1 MGAFGKMFTSWQ
13 HLLLFLLPLFT
24 SGLPTP
30 TSSPSSPSTPP
41 SPSSPRPCASSSP
54 SQNLSPPP
62 SSSSPAPNS
71 FTSPSPSSPS
81 PSPSPSSPS
90 SKTTSPAPSSPRP
103 SPSPSSP
110 SSKMTS
116 SAPSSPRQSPSRS
129 SQKPFSSPAPTP
141 SPSPSPFPS
150 SPRPTPST
158 GIKEKVEGDY
168 EQTSPPS
175 SNDWHFV
182 KITAKPCSDDK
193 VFIWK
198 NKAGV
203 TWELILTNMEENFGV
218 LLLVFKVGE
227 DCPYVQLGYTQARLF
242 VREDKIE
249 IEGPN
254 GIYTKQ
260 N

>member
-1 MGAFGKMFTSWQ
+1 MGAFGKMITSWQ
-13 HLLLFLLPLFT
+13 HLLLFFLPLFT

-30 TSSPSSPSTPP
+30 TSSPPSPSTPP
-41 SPSSPRPCASSSP
+41 SPSSPRPCTSSSP
-54 SQNLSPPP
+54 SQKLSPSP
-62 SSSSPAPNS
+62 SSSSLAPNS
-71 FTSPSPSSPS
+71 FTSPSPSSPR
-81 PSPSPSSPS
+81 PSSE
-90 SKTTSPAPSSPRP
+90 TTSPAPSSPRP
-103 SPSPSSP
+103 SPN
-110 SSKMTS
+110 
-116 SAPSSPRQSPSRS
+116 RS

-141 SPSPSPFPS
+141 SPSPSSFPS

-158 GIKEKVEGDY
+158 GVKEKVEGDY

-182 KITAKPCSDDK
+182 KITAKPGSDK

-203 TWELILTNMEENFGV
+203 AWELILTNMEENDGV
-218 LLLVFKVGE
+218 LVFKVG
-227 DCPYVQLGYTQARLF
+227 DGCPYMQLGYTQARIF
-242 VREDKIE
+242 VREDRIE

-254 GIYTKQ
+254 GIYTKK

>member
-13 HLLLFLLPLFT
+13 HLLLLLLPLFT

-41 SPSSPRPCASSSP
+41 SPSSPKPCTSSSP
-54 SQNLSPPP
+54 SQKQSPPP

-71 FTSPSPSSPS
+71 FTSPPPSSPR
-81 PSPSPSSPS
+81 PSPSPS

-103 SPSPSSP
+103 SPS
-110 SSKMTS
+110 
-116 SAPSSPRQSPSRS
+116 RS

-141 SPSPSPFPS
+141 SSSPS
-150 SPRPTPST
+150 SPRPTPLT
-158 GIKEKVEGDY
+158 GVKEKVEGDY

-182 KITAKPCSDDK
+182 KITAKPGSDK

-203 TWELILTNMEENFGV
+203 TWELILTNMENDGV
-218 LLLVFKVGE
+218 VVFEVGE
-227 DCPYVQLGYTQARLF
+227 DCPYMQLGYTQARLF

-254 GIYTKQ
+254 GIYTKK

>member
-1 MGAFGKMFTSWQ
+1 MGAFVKMFTSWQ
-13 HLLLFLLPLFT
+13 HLLLLLLPLFT

-41 SPSSPRPCASSSP
+41 SPSSPMPCTSSSP
-54 SQNLSPPP
+54 KQNLSPSP
-62 SSSSPAPNS
+62 SSSSLAPNS
-71 FTSPSPSSPS
+71 FTSPSPSSP
-81 PSPSPSSPS
+81 
-90 SKTTSPAPSSPRP
+90 RP
-103 SPSPSSP
+103 
-110 SSKMTS
+110 
-116 SAPSSPRQSPSRS
+116 SPSRS

-158 GIKEKVEGDY
+158 GVKEKVEGDY
-168 EQTSPPS
+168 KQTSPPS

-182 KITAKPCSDDK
+182 KITAKPGSDK

-203 TWELILTNMEENFGV
+203 EWELILTNMEENDGM
-218 LLLVFKVGE
+218 LAFKVGE
-227 DCPYVQLGYTQARLF
+227 DCPYMQLGYTQARLF

-254 GIYTKQ
+254 GIYTKK

>member
-13 HLLLFLLPLFT
+13 HLLLLLLPLFT

-30 TSSPSSPSTPP
+30 TSSPPSPSPPP
-41 SPSSPRPCASSSP
+41 SRSSPRPCTSSSP
-54 SQNLSPPP
+54 SQKLSPSP

-81 PSPSPSSPS
+81 
-90 SKTTSPAPSSPRP
+90 SKTTSPAPRSPRP
-103 SPSPSSP
+103 SPSP
-110 SSKMTS
+110 
-116 SAPSSPRQSPSRS
+116 S

-141 SPSPSPFPS
+141 SPSASPFPS

-158 GIKEKVEGDY
+158 GVKEKVEGDY

-182 KITAKPCSDDK
+182 KITAKPGSDK

-203 TWELILTNMEENFGV
+203 TWELILTNMENDGV
-218 LLLVFKVGE
+218 VVFKVGE
-227 DCPYVQLGYTQARLF
+227 DCPYMQLGYTQARLF

-254 GIYTKQ
+254 GIYTK
-260 N
+260 NN

>member
-13 HLLLFLLPLFT
+13 HLLLLLLPLFT

-30 TSSPSSPSTPP
+30 TSSPPSPSPPP
-41 SPSSPRPCASSSP
+41 SRSSPRPCTSSSP
-54 SQNLSPPP
+54 SQKL
-62 SSSSPAPNS
+62 
-71 FTSPSPSSPS
+71 SPSP
-81 PSPSPSSPS
+81 
-90 SKTTSPAPSSPRP
+90 
-103 SPSPSSP
+103 
-110 SSKMTS
+110 
-116 SAPSSPRQSPSRS
+116 S

-141 SPSPSPFPS
+141 SPSASPFPS

-158 GIKEKVEGDY
+158 GVKEKVEGDY

-182 KITAKPCSDDK
+182 KITAKPGSDK

-203 TWELILTNMEENFGV
+203 AWELILTNTEENDGV
-218 LLLVFKVGE
+218 LVFKVGE
-227 DCPYVQLGYTQARLF
+227 DCPYMQLGYTQARLF
-242 VREDKIE
+242 VREDRIE

-254 GIYTKQ
+254 GIYTKK

>member
-13 HLLLFLLPLFT
+13 HLLLLLLPLFT

-30 TSSPSSPSTPP
+30 TSSPPSQATPP
-41 SPSSPRPCASSSP
+41 SPSSPRPCTSSSP
-54 SQNLSPPP
+54 SPNLSPSP

-71 FTSPSPSSPS
+71 FTSPSPSSPRPP
-81 PSPSPSSPS
+81 PSQSSPS
-90 SKTTSPAPSSPRP
+90 L
-103 SPSPSSP
+103 
-110 SSKMTS
+110 KMT
-116 SAPSSPRQSPSRS
+116 
-129 SQKPFSSPAPTP
+129 SPAPTP
-141 SPSPSPFPS
+141 SPSASPFPS

-175 SNDWHFV
+175 SNEWHFV
-182 KITAKPCSDDK
+182 KIIAKPGSDK

-203 TWELILTNMEENFGV
+203 EWELILTNMEENDGV
-218 LLLVFKVGE
+218 LVFKVG
-227 DCPYVQLGYTQARLF
+227 DGCPYMQLGYTQARLF
-242 VREDKIE
+242 FREDRIE

-254 GIYTKQ
+254 GIYTKK

>member
-13 HLLLFLLPLFT
+13 HLLLLLLPLFI

-30 TSSPSSPSTPP
+30 TSSPPSQPTPP
-41 SPSSPRPCASSSP
+41 SPSSPRPCT
-54 SQNLSPPP
+54 
-62 SSSSPAPNS
+62 SSSPAPNS
-71 FTSPSPSSPS
+71 FTSPSPSSPM
-81 PSPSPSSPS
+81 PS
-90 SKTTSPAPSSPRP
+90 SKTTSPAPPSPRP
-103 SPSPSSP
+103 SPN
-110 SSKMTS
+110 
-116 SAPSSPRQSPSRS
+116 RS
-129 SQKPFSSPAPTP
+129 SLKPFSSPAPTP
-141 SPSPSPFPS
+141 SPSASPFPS

-158 GIKEKVEGDY
+158 GVKEKVEGDY

-182 KITAKPCSDDK
+182 KITAKPGSDK
-193 VFIWK
+193 VFIRK

-203 TWELILTNMEENFGV
+203 TWELILTNMENDGV
-218 LLLVFKVGE
+218 VVFKVGE
-227 DCPYVQLGYTQARLF
+227 DCPYMQLGYTQARLF

-254 GIYTKQ
+254 GIYTKK

>member
-13 HLLLFLLPLFT
+13 HLLLLLLPLFT

-30 TSSPSSPSTPP
+30 TSSPPSPSPPP
-41 SPSSPRPCASSSP
+41 SRSSPRPCTSSSP
-54 SQNLSPPP
+54 SQKLSPSP

-81 PSPSPSSPS
+81 L
-90 SKTTSPAPSSPRP
+90 KTTSPAPPSPRP
-103 SPSPSSP
+103 SPSP
-110 SSKMTS
+110 
-116 SAPSSPRQSPSRS
+116 S

-141 SPSPSPFPS
+141 SPSASPFPS

-158 GIKEKVEGDY
+158 GVKEKVEGDY

-182 KITAKPCSDDK
+182 KITAKPGSDK

-203 TWELILTNMEENFGV
+203 TWELILTNMENDGV
-218 LLLVFKVGE
+218 VVFKVGE
-227 DCPYVQLGYTQARLF
+227 DCPYMQLGYTQARLF

-254 GIYTKQ
+254 GIYTKK

>member
-1 MGAFGKMFTSWQ
+1 MGAFSKMFTSWQ
-13 HLLLFLLPLFT
+13 HLLLLLLSLST
-24 SGLPTP
+24 SGLTTP
-30 TSSPSSPSTPP
+30 TSSPPSPSTPP
-41 SPSSPRPCASSSP
+41 SPSSPRPCTSSSP
-54 SQNLSPPP
+54 SQKLSPSP
-62 SSSSPAPNS
+62 SSSSLAPNS
-71 FTSPSPSSPS
+71 FTSPS
-81 PSPSPSSPS
+81 
-90 SKTTSPAPSSPRP
+90 PSSPRP

-110 SSKMTS
+110 SSQMTS
-116 SAPSSPRQSPSRS
+116 PAPSSPRPSPSRS

-141 SPSPSPFPS
+141 SPSAPPFPS

-158 GIKEKVEGDY
+158 GVKEKVEGDY

-182 KITAKPCSDDK
+182 KITAKPGSDK

-203 TWELILTNMEENFGV
+203 AWELNLTNMEENFGV

-254 GIYTKQ
+254 GIYTKK

>member
-13 HLLLFLLPLFT
+13 HLLLLLLPLFT

-41 SPSSPRPCASSSP
+41 SPSSPRPCTSSTPSQKQSP
-54 SQNLSPPP
+54 SP
-62 SSSSPAPNS
+62 SSLSPAPNS
-71 FTSPSPSSPS
+71 FTSPSPSSP
-81 PSPSPSSPS
+81 
-90 SKTTSPAPSSPRP
+90 RP

-110 SSKMTS
+110 R
-116 SAPSSPRQSPSRS
+116 PSPNRS

-141 SPSPSPFPS
+141 SPSASPFPS

-158 GIKEKVEGDY
+158 GVKEKVEGDY

-182 KITAKPCSDDK
+182 KITAKPGSDK

-227 DCPYVQLGYTQARLF
+227 DCPYVQLGYTQTRLF
-242 VREDKIE
+242 VREDKID

-254 GIYTKQ
+254 GIYTKK

>member
-13 HLLLFLLPLFT
+13 HLLLLLLPLFT

-30 TSSPSSPSTPP
+30 TSSPPSQATPP
-41 SPSSPRPCASSSP
+41 S
-54 SQNLSPPP
+54 
-62 SSSSPAPNS
+62 
-71 FTSPSPSSPS
+71 
-81 PSPSPSSPS
+81 
-90 SKTTSPAPSSPRP
+90 
-103 SPSPSSP
+103 
-110 SSKMTS
+110 
-116 SAPSSPRQSPSRS
+116 
-129 SQKPFSSPAPTP
+129 
-141 SPSPSPFPS
+141 PS

-158 GIKEKVEGDY
+158 GIKERVEGDY

-182 KITAKPCSDDK
+182 KITAKPGSDK

-203 TWELILTNMEENFGV
+203 AWELILTNMEENDGV
-218 LLLVFKVGE
+218 LVFKVGE
-227 DCPYVQLGYTQARLF
+227 DCPYMQLGYTQARLF
-242 VREDKIE
+242 FRGDRIE

-254 GIYTKQ
+254 GIYTKK

>member
-1 MGAFGKMFTSWQ
+1 MGAFGNMFTSWQ
-13 HLLLFLLPLFT
+13 HLLLLLLPLST
-24 SGLPTP
+24 SGLTTP
-30 TSSPSSPSTPP
+30 TSSPPSQATPP
-41 SPSSPRPCASSSP
+41 SPSSPRPCTSSSP
-54 SQNLSPPP
+54 SQNLSPSL

-71 FTSPSPSSPS
+71 FTSPSPSSPR

-90 SKTTSPAPSSPRP
+90 SRTTSPAPSSPRP
-103 SPSPSSP
+103 
-110 SSKMTS
+110 
-116 SAPSSPRQSPSRS
+116 SPSRS
-129 SQKPFSSPAPTP
+129 SQKPFSSPAPTT
-141 SPSPSPFPS
+141 SSSPSPFPS

-158 GIKEKVEGDY
+158 GVKEKVEGDY

-182 KITAKPCSDDK
+182 KITAKPGSDK

-198 NKAGV
+198 NKAEV
-203 TWELILTNMEENFGV
+203 EWELILTNMENDGV
-218 LLLVFKVGE
+218 VVFKVGD
-227 DCPYVQLGYTQARLF
+227 DCPYMQMGYTQARLF

-254 GIYTKQ
+254 GIYTKK

>member
-1 MGAFGKMFTSWQ
+1 MFTSWQ
-13 HLLLFLLPLFT
+13 HLLLLLLPLFT

-30 TSSPSSPSTPP
+30 TSSPPSQATPP
-41 SPSSPRPCASSSP
+41 SPSSPRPCTSSSP
-54 SQNLSPPP
+54 SQKLSP
-62 SSSSPAPNS
+62 SSSSLAPNS
-71 FTSPSPSSPS
+71 FTSPSPSSPR
-81 PSPSPSSPS
+81 PS
-90 SKTTSPAPSSPRP
+90 SKTTSPAPPSPRP
-103 SPSPSSP
+103 SPN
-110 SSKMTS
+110 
-116 SAPSSPRQSPSRS
+116 RS

-158 GIKEKVEGDY
+158 GIKERVEGDY

-182 KITAKPCSDDK
+182 KITAKPGSDK

-203 TWELILTNMEENFGV
+203 AWELILTNMEENDGV
-218 LLLVFKVGE
+218 LVFKVGE
-227 DCPYVQLGYTQARLF
+227 DCPYMQLGYTQARLF
-242 VREDKIE
+242 VREGKIE

-254 GIYTKQ
+254 GIYTKK

>member
-13 HLLLFLLPLFT
+13 HLLLLLLPLFT
-24 SGLPTP
+24 PGLPTP
-30 TSSPSSPSTPP
+30 ISSPPSPSTPP
-41 SPSSPRPCASSSP
+41 SPSSPRPCTSSSP
-54 SQNLSPPP
+54 SQKQSSPP

-71 FTSPSPSSPS
+71 FTSP
-81 PSPSPSSPS
+81 
-90 SKTTSPAPSSPRP
+90 APSSPRP
-103 SPSPSSP
+103 
-110 SSKMTS
+110 
-116 SAPSSPRQSPSRS
+116 SPSRS

-141 SPSPSPFPS
+141 SPSAPPFPS

-158 GIKEKVEGDY
+158 GVKEKVEGDY

-182 KITAKPCSDDK
+182 KITAKPGSDK

-218 LLLVFKVGE
+218 LVLVFKVGE

-254 GIYTKQ
+254 GIYTKK

>member
-13 HLLLFLLPLFT
+13 HLLLLLLPLFT

-41 SPSSPRPCASSSP
+41 SPSSPRPCTSSSP
-54 SQNLSPPP
+54 SQKQSPSP

-71 FTSPSPSSPS
+71 FTSPSPS
-81 PSPSPSSPS
+81 PSSPS
-90 SKTTSPAPSSPRP
+90 SKTTSPVPSSPR
-103 SPSPSSP
+103 
-110 SSKMTS
+110 
-116 SAPSSPRQSPSRS
+116 
-129 SQKPFSSPAPTP
+129 
-141 SPSPSPFPS
+141 PSPFPS
-150 SPRPTPST
+150 SPRPTSST
-158 GIKEKVEGDY
+158 GVKEKVEGDY

-182 KITAKPCSDDK
+182 KITAKPGSDK

-242 VREDKIE
+242 VREDRIE
-249 IEGPN
+249 IEGPH
-254 GIYTKQ
+254 GIYTKK

>member
-1 MGAFGKMFTSWQ
+1 MGAFSKMFTSWQ
-13 HLLLFLLPLFT
+13 HLLLLLLSLST
-24 SGLPTP
+24 SGLTTP
-30 TSSPSSPSTPP
+30 TSSPPSPSTPP
-41 SPSSPRPCASSSP
+41 SPSSPRPCTSSSP
-54 SQNLSPPP
+54 SQKQSPPP

-71 FTSPSPSSPS
+71 FTSPPPSSPR

-103 SPSPSSP
+103 SPS
-110 SSKMTS
+110 
-116 SAPSSPRQSPSRS
+116 RS
-129 SQKPFSSPAPTP
+129 SQKPFSSPASTP

-158 GIKEKVEGDY
+158 GVKEKVEGNY

-182 KITAKPCSDDK
+182 KITAKPGSDK

-254 GIYTKQ
+254 GIYTKK

>member
-13 HLLLFLLPLFT
+13 HLLLLLLSLFS

-30 TSSPSSPSTPP
+30 TSSPPSPSPP
-41 SPSSPRPCASSSP
+41 LSPSSPKPCTSSSP
-54 SQNLSPPP
+54 SQKQSPSP

-71 FTSPSPSSPS
+71 FTSPSPSSP
-81 PSPSPSSPS
+81 
-90 SKTTSPAPSSPRP
+90 RP
-103 SPSPSSP
+103 SP
-110 SSKMTS
+110 
-116 SAPSSPRQSPSRS
+116 
-129 SQKPFSSPAPTP
+129 SPAPTP

-158 GIKEKVEGDY
+158 GINEKVEGDY

-182 KITAKPCSDDK
+182 KITAKPGSDK

-203 TWELILTNMEENFGV
+203 AWELILTNMEENFGV

-227 DCPYVQLGYTQARLF
+227 DCPYVQLGYTQTRLF

-254 GIYTKQ
+254 GIYTKK

>member
-1 MGAFGKMFTSWQ
+1 MGAFGKMFNSWQ
-13 HLLLFLLPLFT
+13 HLLLLLFPLFT

-30 TSSPSSPSTPP
+30 TSSPPSQPTPP
-41 SPSSPRPCASSSP
+41 SPSSPRPCTSSSP
-54 SQNLSPPP
+54 SQNLSP
-62 SSSSPAPNS
+62 
-71 FTSPSPSSPS
+71 SPSP
-81 PSPSPSSPS
+81 
-90 SKTTSPAPSSPRP
+90 
-103 SPSPSSP
+103 
-110 SSKMTS
+110 
-116 SAPSSPRQSPSRS
+116 S

-141 SPSPSPFPS
+141 SPSASPFPS

-158 GIKEKVEGDY
+158 GIKERVEGDY

-182 KITAKPCSDDK
+182 KITAKPGSDK

-203 TWELILTNMEENFGV
+203 AWELILTNMEENDGV
-218 LLLVFKVGE
+218 LVFKVG
-227 DCPYVQLGYTQARLF
+227 DGCPYMQLGYTQARLF
-242 VREDKIE
+242 FREDRIE

-254 GIYTKQ
+254 GIYTKK

>member
-1 MGAFGKMFTSWQ
+1 MGAFGKMITSWQ
-13 HLLLFLLPLFT
+13 HLLLLFLPLFT

-41 SPSSPRPCASSSP
+41 SPSSPRPCTSSTPSQKQSP
-54 SQNLSPPP
+54 SP
-62 SSSSPAPNS
+62 SSLSPAPNS
-71 FTSPSPSSPS
+71 FTSPSPSSPR

-90 SKTTSPAPSSPRP
+90 SQMTSPAPSSPRP
-103 SPSPSSP
+103 SPN
-110 SSKMTS
+110 
-116 SAPSSPRQSPSRS
+116 RS

-141 SPSPSPFPS
+141 SPSAPPFPS

-158 GIKEKVEGDY
+158 GVKEKVEGDY

-182 KITAKPCSDDK
+182 KITAKPGSDK

-203 TWELILTNMEENFGV
+203 EWELILTNMEENSGM
-218 LLLVFKVGE
+218 LAFKVGE
-227 DCPYVQLGYTQARLF
+227 DCPYMQLGYTQARLF
-242 VREDKIE
+242 VREDRIE
-249 IEGPN
+249 NEGPH
-254 GIYTKQ
+254 GIYTKK

>member
-13 HLLLFLLPLFT
+13 HLLLLLLPLFT
-24 SGLPTP
+24 PGLPTP
-30 TSSPSSPSTPP
+30 ISSPPSPSTPP
-41 SPSSPRPCASSSP
+41 SPSSPRPCTSSSP
-54 SQNLSPPP
+54 SQKQSSPP

-71 FTSPSPSSPS
+71 FTSPSPSSPR
-81 PSPSPSSPS
+81 PSPSSPS

-103 SPSPSSP
+103 SPN
-110 SSKMTS
+110 
-116 SAPSSPRQSPSRS
+116 RS

-150 SPRPTPST
+150 SPRPTSST

-168 EQTSPPS
+168 DQTSPPS

-182 KITAKPCSDDK
+182 KITAKPGSDK

-203 TWELILTNMEENFGV
+203 AWELILTSNMEENDGV
-218 LLLVFKVGE
+218 LVFKVGE
-227 DCPYVQLGYTQARLF
+227 DCPYMQLGYTQARLF
-242 VREDKIE
+242 VREDRIE

-254 GIYTKQ
+254 GIYTKK

>member
-13 HLLLFLLPLFT
+13 HLLLLLLPLFT

-30 TSSPSSPSTPP
+30 TSSPPSPSPPP
-41 SPSSPRPCASSSP
+41 SRSSPRPCTSSSP
-54 SQNLSPPP
+54 SQKLSPSP

-81 PSPSPSSPS
+81 
-90 SKTTSPAPSSPRP
+90 SKTTSPAPRSPRP
-103 SPSPSSP
+103 SPSPSS
-110 SSKMTS
+110 
-116 SAPSSPRQSPSRS
+116 
-129 SQKPFSSPAPTP
+129 QKPFSPPAPTP
-141 SPSPSPFPS
+141 SPSASPFPS

-158 GIKEKVEGDY
+158 GVKEKVEGDY

-182 KITAKPCSDDK
+182 KITAKPGSDK

-203 TWELILTNMEENFGV
+203 TWELILTNMENDGV
-218 LLLVFKVGE
+218 VVFEVGE
-227 DCPYVQLGYTQARLF
+227 DCPYMQLGYTQARLF

-254 GIYTKQ
+254 GIYTKK

>member
-1 MGAFGKMFTSWQ
+1 MGAFGKMFTLWQ
-13 HLLLFLLPLFT
+13 HLLLLFLPLFT

-41 SPSSPRPCASSSP
+41 SPSSPRPCTSSP
-54 SQNLSPPP
+54 PSQKLSPPP

-71 FTSPSPSSPS
+71 FTSPSPSSPG
-81 PSPSPSSPS
+81 PLPSPSSQS

-103 SPSPSSP
+103 
-110 SSKMTS
+110 
-116 SAPSSPRQSPSRS
+116 SPSRS

-158 GIKEKVEGDY
+158 GVKEKVEGDY
-168 EQTSPPS
+168 EQSSPPS

>member
-13 HLLLFLLPLFT
+13 HLLLLLLPLFT

-41 SPSSPRPCASSSP
+41 SPSSPRPCTSSP
-54 SQNLSPPP
+54 PSQKLSPPP

-71 FTSPSPSSPS
+71 FTSP
-81 PSPSPSSPS
+81 
-90 SKTTSPAPSSPRP
+90 APSSPRP
-103 SPSPSSP
+103 L
-110 SSKMTS
+110 
-116 SAPSSPRQSPSRS
+116 
-129 SQKPFSSPAPTP
+129 
-141 SPSPSPFPS
+141 PFPS
-150 SPRPTPST
+150 SPRPTSST
-158 GIKEKVEGDY
+158 GVKEKVEGDY

-182 KITAKPCSDDK
+182 KITAKPGSDK

-203 TWELILTNMEENFGV
+203 AWELILTSVEEYGV
-218 LLLVFKVGE
+218 WRLVFKVGE

-242 VREDKIE
+242 VRE
-249 IEGPN
+249 G
-254 GIYTKQ
+254 
-260 N
+260 

>member
-1 MGAFGKMFTSWQ
+1 MGAFGKMFNSWQ
-13 HLLLFLLPLFT
+13 HLLLLLFPLFT

-30 TSSPSSPSTPP
+30 TSSPPSQPTPP
-41 SPSSPRPCASSSP
+41 SPSSPRPCTSSSP
-54 SQNLSPPP
+54 SQNLSP
-62 SSSSPAPNS
+62 
-71 FTSPSPSSPS
+71 SPSP
-81 PSPSPSSPS
+81 
-90 SKTTSPAPSSPRP
+90 
-103 SPSPSSP
+103 
-110 SSKMTS
+110 
-116 SAPSSPRQSPSRS
+116 S

-141 SPSPSPFPS
+141 SPSASPFPS

-182 KITAKPCSDDK
+182 KITAKPGSDK

-203 TWELILTNMEENFGV
+203 TWELILTNMENDGV
-218 LLLVFKVGE
+218 VVFKVGE
-227 DCPYVQLGYTQARLF
+227 DCPYMQLGYTQARLF

-249 IEGPN
+249 I
-254 GIYTKQ
+254 
-260 N
+260 

>member
-13 HLLLFLLPLFT
+13 HLLLLLLPLFT

-30 TSSPSSPSTPP
+30 TSSPPSPSTPP
-41 SPSSPRPCASSSP
+41 SPSSPRPCTSSSP
-54 SQNLSPPP
+54 SQNLSPSP
-62 SSSSPAPNS
+62 SSSSLATNS
-71 FTSPSPSSPS
+71 FTSPSPSSPRL
-81 PSPSPSSPS
+81 SPSSPS
-90 SKTTSPAPSSPRP
+90 SKTTSTAPSSPRP
-103 SPSPSSP
+103 SPN
-110 SSKMTS
+110 
-116 SAPSSPRQSPSRS
+116 RS
-129 SQKPFSSPAPTP
+129 SQKPFSSPAPTL
-141 SPSPSPFPS
+141 SPSASPFPS

-158 GIKEKVEGDY
+158 GVKEKVEGDY

-182 KITAKPCSDDK
+182 KITAKPGSDDK

-203 TWELILTNMEENFGV
+203 TWELILTNMEENFAV

-254 GIYTKQ
+254 GIFTKK

>member
-1 MGAFGKMFTSWQ
+1 MGAFGKMFNSWQ
-13 HLLLFLLPLFT
+13 HLLLLLLPLFI

-30 TSSPSSPSTPP
+30 TSSPPSQPTPP
-41 SPSSPRPCASSSP
+41 PPSSPRPCTSSSP
-54 SQNLSPPP
+54 SQNLSP
-62 SSSSPAPNS
+62 
-71 FTSPSPSSPS
+71 SPSSPS
-81 PSPSPSSPS
+81 P
-90 SKTTSPAPSSPRP
+90 KTISPAPSSPRP
-103 SPSPSSP
+103 APSP
-110 SSKMTS
+110 
-116 SAPSSPRQSPSRS
+116 S

-141 SPSPSPFPS
+141 SPSASPFPS

-182 KITAKPCSDDK
+182 KITAKPGSDK

-203 TWELILTNMEENFGV
+203 EWELILTNMEENDGV
-218 LLLVFKVGE
+218 LVFKVGE
-227 DCPYVQLGYTQARLF
+227 DCPYMQLGYTQARLF
-242 VREDKIE
+242 VREGKTE

-254 GIYTKQ
+254 GIYTKKF
-260 N
+260 

>member
-13 HLLLFLLPLFT
+13 HLLLPLLPLFT

-30 TSSPSSPSTPP
+30 TSSPPSQPTPP
-41 SPSSPRPCASSSP
+41 SPSSPRPCTSSSP
-54 SQNLSPPP
+54 SQKLSPSP
-62 SSSSPAPNS
+62 SSLAPNS
-71 FTSPSPSSPS
+71 FTSPSPSSPR
-81 PSPSPSSPS
+81 PS
-90 SKTTSPAPSSPRP
+90 SKTTSPAPPSPRP
-103 SPSPSSP
+103 SPN
-110 SSKMTS
+110 
-116 SAPSSPRQSPSRS
+116 RS

-141 SPSPSPFPS
+141 SPSASPFPS
-150 SPRPTPST
+150 SPRPTLST
-158 GIKEKVEGDY
+158 GIKERVEGDY

-182 KITAKPCSDDK
+182 KITAKPGSDK

-203 TWELILTNMEENFGV
+203 AWDLILTNMEENDGE
-218 LLLVFKVGE
+218 LVFKVGE
-227 DCPYVQLGYTQARLF
+227 DCPYMQLGYTQARLF
-242 VREDKIE
+242 LREGKIE

-254 GIYTKQ
+254 GIYTKK

>member
-1 MGAFGKMFTSWQ
+1 MFT
-13 HLLLFLLPLFT
+13 FFI
-24 SGLPTP
+24 
-30 TSSPSSPSTPP
+30 
-41 SPSSPRPCASSSP
+41 
-54 SQNLSPPP
+54 
-62 SSSSPAPNS
+62 PNT
-71 FTSPSPSSPS
+71 FISPSPSSPS
-81 PSPSPSSPS
+81 L
-90 SKTTSPAPSSPRP
+90 KTTSPAPP
-103 SPSPSSP
+103 SPWPSP
-110 SSKMTS
+110 
-116 SAPSSPRQSPSRS
+116 S

-141 SPSPSPFPS
+141 SPSASPFPS

-158 GIKEKVEGDY
+158 GVKEKVEGDY

-182 KITAKPCSDDK
+182 KITAKPGSDK

-198 NKAGV
+198 NEAGV

-227 DCPYVQLGYTQARLF
+227 DCPYMQMGYTQARLF

-254 GIYTKQ
+254 GIYTKK

>member
-13 HLLLFLLPLFT
+13 HLLLLLLPLFT

-30 TSSPSSPSTPP
+30 TSSPPSPSPPP
-41 SPSSPRPCASSSP
+41 SRSSPRPCTSSSP
-54 SQNLSPPP
+54 SQKLSPSP

-81 PSPSPSSPS
+81 
-90 SKTTSPAPSSPRP
+90 SKTRSPAPP
-103 SPSPSSP
+103 
-110 SSKMTS
+110 
-116 SAPSSPRQSPSRS
+116 
-129 SQKPFSSPAPTP
+129 
-141 SPSPSPFPS
+141 

-158 GIKEKVEGDY
+158 GVKEKVEGDY
-168 EQTSPPS
+168 EQTSPLS
-175 SNDWHFV
+175 SNDWRFV
-182 KITAKPCSDDK
+182 KITAKPGSDK

-203 TWELILTNMEENFGV
+203 EWELILTNMEENDGV
-218 LLLVFKVGE
+218 LVFKVGE
-227 DCPYVQLGYTQARLF
+227 DCPYMQLGYTQARLF

-249 IEGPN
+249 IGGPN
-254 GIYTKQ
+254 GIYTKK

>member
-1 MGAFGKMFTSWQ
+1 MGAFGKMFNSWQ
-13 HLLLFLLPLFT
+13 HLLLLLFPLFT

-30 TSSPSSPSTPP
+30 TSSPPSQPTPP
-41 SPSSPRPCASSSP
+41 SPSSPRPCTSSSP
-54 SQNLSPPP
+54 SQNLSPSP
-62 SSSSPAPNS
+62 SSSSLAPNS

-81 PSPSPSSPS
+81 P
-90 SKTTSPAPSSPRP
+90 KTTSPAPSTPRP
-103 SPSPSSP
+103 APSP
-110 SSKMTS
+110 
-116 SAPSSPRQSPSRS
+116 S

-141 SPSPSPFPS
+141 SPSASPFPS

-182 KITAKPCSDDK
+182 KITAKPGSDK

-203 TWELILTNMEENFGV
+203 EWELILTNMEENDGV
-218 LLLVFKVGE
+218 LVFKVGE
-227 DCPYVQLGYTQARLF
+227 DCPYMQLGYTQARLF
-242 VREDKIE
+242 VREDRIE

-254 GIYTKQ
+254 GIYTKK

>member
-13 HLLLFLLPLFT
+13 HLLLLLLPLFT

-30 TSSPSSPSTPP
+30 TSSPPSQATPP
-41 SPSSPRPCASSSP
+41 SPSSPRPCTSSSP
-54 SQNLSPPP
+54 SQKLSPT
-62 SSSSPAPNS
+62 SSSL
-71 FTSPSPSSPS
+71 
-81 PSPSPSSPS
+81 
-90 SKTTSPAPSSPRP
+90 
-103 SPSPSSP
+103 
-110 SSKMTS
+110 
-116 SAPSSPRQSPSRS
+116 
-129 SQKPFSSPAPTP
+129 APTP

-158 GIKEKVEGDY
+158 GIKERVEGDY

-182 KITAKPCSDDK
+182 KITAKPGSDK

-203 TWELILTNMEENFGV
+203 AWELILTNMEENDGV
-218 LLLVFKVGE
+218 LVFKVGE
-227 DCPYVQLGYTQARLF
+227 DCPYMQLGYTQARLF
-242 VREDKIE
+242 FRGDRIE

-254 GIYTKQ
+254 GIYTM
-260 N
+260 